1 MEYIPS
7 TNVITLQLYVLV
19 AVGNCSYGDVR
30 LMDGDKYGGR
40 VEVCSGGLWG
50 TVCDDHWDITEAF
63 VVCRQLGIERSRK
76 QSTSL
81 YLWIGFCTTPYCIIL

>member
-1 MEYIPS
+1 
-7 TNVITLQLYVLV
+7 
-19 AVGNCSYGDVR
+19 
-30 LMDGDKYGGR
+30 MDGDKYGGR

-81 YLWIGFCTTPYCIIL
+81 YNVFMERMCYKKRIIMYMYIILHNKANYITNYTCMI